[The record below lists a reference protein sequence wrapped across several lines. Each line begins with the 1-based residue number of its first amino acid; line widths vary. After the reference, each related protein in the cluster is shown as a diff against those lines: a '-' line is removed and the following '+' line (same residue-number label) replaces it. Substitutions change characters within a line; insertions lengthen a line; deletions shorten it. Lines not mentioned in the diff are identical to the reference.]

1 MAVDDKLRPAAAGG
15 GDHRQTAGHCL
26 KDNVG
31 ERIVEGRQQQAIGHL
46 IERQRLRLHA
56 EEAHP
61 RFAAET
67 LRQRLIARLIFIFAN
82 HQQIAIGRG
91 DGADRRRQPFT
102 LKAGADVNQ
111 AGRLQR
117 QLPFGA

>member
-15 GDHRQTAGHCL
+15 GDHRQTAGHRFEN
-26 KDNVG
+26 DVG
-31 ERIVEGRQQQAIGHL
+31 ERIVEGGQQQTIGHL
-46 IERQRLRLHA
+46 IEGQRLRLHA

-67 LRQRLIARLIFIFAN
+67 LRQRLIARLILIFAN
-82 HQQIAIGRG
+82 HQQIAIGGG
-91 DGADRRRQPFT
+91 DGADCRRQSLA

-111 AGRLQR
+111 AGCLQR
-117 QLPFGA
+117 

>member
-1 MAVDDKLRPAAAGG
+1 MAVDDKLRPAAAGS

-26 KDNVG
+26 EDDVG
-31 ERIVEGRQQQAIGHL
+31 ERIVEGRQQQTIGHL
-46 IERQRLRLHA
+46 IEGQCLRLHA

-61 RFAAET
+61 RFTVQA
-67 LRQRLIARLIFIFAN
+67 LRQRLIARLILIFAD
-82 HQQIAIGRG
+82 HQQVAIGG
-91 DGADRRRQPFT
+91 SDGADRRRQPFT
-102 LKAGADVNQ
+102 FKAGADVDQ